1 MWSAKFSHIL
11 LLPLLA
17 SASHI
22 IDDVLARAQCQ
33 CSVDGASGGV
43 DVFLWRRVGDFGGII
58 VSTYDSEN
66 IQDGG
71 PYRFIGCG
79 AHKFYRDRSAKQI
92 GGYPWRICYTYGG
105 NRCTMTNTSQKH
117 SLNSQITHRLCSGDY
132 DCGASSDRQVQGG
145 TFIGAQVLR
154 PTDDEGML
162 NDWTNCCQICGQ
174 TIECAAWDF
183 SIETMN
189 CQLFSAFESL
199 RIAENSTE
207 NTAPLWYAG
216 TPGFD
221 DKPVECWFRNQYDTC
236 TENYTRILIA
246 SVVLCAI
253 GSFALLLWWLLSAAR
268 GKVLCWTDDVTLL
281 YTTPIVRYRT
291 SKGGARSSYTV
302 MSYSARLVYKLD
314 GQVQRDDVTMVSKAI
329 DSNVKFYFLANPF
342 PNRLTQP
349 PLLFGRRFR
358 PAIGT
363 GCNKLIPLGHS
374 LSKCNLGIV
383 VFIALL
389 LPGLMCFF
397 VLSLQIVATDGGLFQ
412 VKYTMSALG
421 GLGAWIAYFSLACL
435 ALFAAI
441 FCLFAR
447 VTRGKHCKPGNTY
460 TRDS

>member
-1 MWSAKFSHIL
+1 MWSAKFSQIL

-17 SASHI
+17 SASNI
-22 IDDVLARAQCQ
+22 TDDVLARAQCQ
-33 CSVDGASGGV
+33 CSVDGTSAGV
-43 DVFLWRRVGDFGGII
+43 DVFFWEDAGTFGAD
-58 VSTYDSEN
+58 STYDSEN
-66 IQDGG
+66 ISSTYDSENIEDGG

-79 AHKFYRDRSAKQI
+79 AHKFYRDRSALQI

-105 NRCTMTNTSQKH
+105 NRCTITDTSQKH

-154 PTDDEGML
+154 LTDDEGML

-174 TIECAAWDF
+174 TNECAAWDF

-189 CQLFSAFESL
+189 CQLFSAFEGL
-199 RIAENSTE
+199 RIADNSTE

-221 DKPVECWFRNQYDTC
+221 DKPVQCWFRNQYDTC
-236 TENYTRILIA
+236 TENYTIILIA

-253 GSFALLLWWLLSAAR
+253 GSFSLLLWWLMSATR
-268 GKVLCWTDDVTLL
+268 GKVLCWTDDVTPG
-281 YTTPIVRYRT
+281 YTLPIVRSSS
-291 SKGGARSSYTV
+291 SKYGGLSWYTV

-314 GQVQRDDVTMVSKAI
+314 GQVQRDNVAMENKAI
-329 DSNVKFYFLANPF
+329 DSNVKFYFLANP
-342 PNRLTQP
+342 
-349 PLLFGRRFR
+349 
-358 PAIGT
+358 T
-363 GCNKLIPLGHS
+363 GEGELIPLGHS
-374 LSKCNLGIV
+374 LSICNLGIV
-383 VFIALL
+383 VFIAFL
-389 LPGLMCFF
+389 LPGLMCLF

-412 VKYTMSALG
+412 AKYTLPGWG
-421 GLGAWIAYFSLACL
+421 GRSAWIAWFSLIWL

-441 FCLFAR
+441 FYLFAR